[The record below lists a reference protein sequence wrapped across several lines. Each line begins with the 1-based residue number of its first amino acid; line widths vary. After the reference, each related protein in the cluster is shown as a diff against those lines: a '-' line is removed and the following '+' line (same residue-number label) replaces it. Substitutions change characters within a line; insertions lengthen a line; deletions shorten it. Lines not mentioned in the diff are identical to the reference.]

1 MTKTINL
8 LLFILV
14 LCHSL
19 NAQKSTSLSL
29 DQAIELGVSNSKV
42 LKIDDSKIMQ
52 AEAQLIEAK
61 NYKLPNLGF
70 SGNALGLTTPT
81 IKMEGNNQNDLAIN
95 SLFFGNLSA
104 SYPI

>member
-52 AEAQLIEAK
+52 AEAQLIKKK
-61 NYKLPNLGF
+61 NYKF
-70 SGNALGLTTPT
+70 RK
-81 IKMEGNNQNDLAIN
+81 I
-95 SLFFGNLSA
+95 
-104 SYPI
+104 